1 LDSKQVAVVEY
12 TDAMMKKV
20 EVPEGV
26 FERIEE
32 FFEERGIGGT
42 VTIVAANA
50 VNRFVVVPGV
60 GGKRK
65 RNRSA

>member
-1 LDSKQVAVVEY
+1 
-12 TDAMMKKV
+12 
-20 EVPEGV
+20 V
-26 FERIEE
+26 FEKIKE
-32 FFEERGIGGT
+32 FFNGRGIVEGT
-42 VTIVAANA
+42 VTIVTANA